1 MGSSQSLQNPRTS
14 TVFPFLEIIQPPPMP
29 SADTIVGSG
38 SVQSHLSVLNSHSR
52 HREHARPPVVSS
64 NTNIS
69 EALTPADSEQPKDYS
84 QYLVSLIR
92 GPLKDPL
99 LPGPDGSLPRQR
111 VFPNSFRW
119 IISVY
124 VAISLIFFSTSLY
137 RSFHSARLDDQHSLV
152 HSQDRSPALSGLD
165 ALSPAA
171 RFAKLFALYPPPT
184 HFRLFTHRPAV
195 GAYSHEITV
204 CLWAH
209 ENNLDWVP
217 SWTTDW
223 PGNDL
228 HHSYFVLLTVAGPIS
243 LVVLSRKPP
252 TSNRAPLRPPLAHLL
267 HHPLL
272 NASRLALHT
281 LHLGPTTPDAPNV
294 FLNLA
299 RLFAPTRTVLLVP
312 GTPTPPEI
320 LPTTAWPFA
329 IPRLQGPV
337 IINAHASTTAPP
349 RAAGKGRPE
358 TPLTPVLIPRDHPLW
373 CTERFAFVPA
383 YTHTSPRAADWE
395 ACLWQVQLETYGV
408 ASADGPTLPRW
419 RWNVEP
425 SPVPPVPAPSSA
437 PVLSAIRR
445 RLDVRFRAETCVL
458 AIKRHEVL
466 SEEWRGGRVG
476 RVSGRRKSVDWER
489 MRWLHEICREWSHG
503 V

>member
-1 MGSSQSLQNPRTS
+1 MPLSS
-14 TVFPFLEIIQPPPMP
+14 MP
-29 SADTIVGSG
+29 SDTLVGSG

-64 NTNIS
+64 NT
-69 EALTPADSEQPKDYS
+69 EALIPANSEQPKDYS
-84 QYLVSLIR
+84 QFLMSLFR
-92 GPLKDPL
+92 KDPL

-111 VFPNSFRW
+111 VWSNSSRC

-137 RSFHSARLDDQHSLV
+137 RSFHSARLDKQPPFLY
-152 HSQDRSPALSGLD
+152 SQDRSPVLSGLD

-171 RFAKLFALYPPPT
+171 RLAKLFALYPPPT
-184 HFRLFTHRPAV
+184 HFGLFTHRPAV
-195 GAYSHEITV
+195 DAYSHEITV
-204 CLWAH
+204 CLWVH
-209 ENNLDWVP
+209 ENNLDWIP
-217 SWTTDW
+217 AWTTDW
-223 PGNDL
+223 P
-228 HHSYFVLLTVAGPIS
+228 GPIS

-252 TSNRAPLRPPLAHLL
+252 TSNRTPLRPALARLL
-267 HHPLL
+267 RHPML

-281 LHLGPTTPDAPNV
+281 LHLGPTTPDAPNG

-312 GTPTPPEI
+312 GIPAPPQMP
-320 LPTTAWPFA
+320 PTTIWPFS
-329 IPRLQGPV
+329 IPHLQGPV
-337 IINAHASTTAPP
+337 IINARASTAAPP
-349 RAAGKGRPE
+349 RTAGKGQSQ
-358 TPLTPVLIPRDHPLW
+358 TPLSPVLIPRDHPLW
-373 CTERFAFVPA
+373 CSERFAFVPA

-395 ACLWQVQLETYGV
+395 ACLWQVQLETYGA
-408 ASADGPTLPRW
+408 ASFGGPTLPGW

-425 SPVPPVPAPSSA
+425 EPVSLISTPSSA

-458 AIKRHEVL
+458 AIKRHELL

-476 RVSGRRKSVDWER
+476 RISGGRKDVDWERR
-489 MRWLHEICREWSHG
+489 MRWLHEQCREWSHG
-503 V
+503 L